1 MIKNMVKLGMW
12 RVDLSAERK
21 EISRYI
27 EIKYKGKIVK
37 GAINMRL
44 TLMKMKDDEG
54 GNLLVKDCKKE
65 VKL

>member
-1 MIKNMVKLGMW
+1 MVKLGMW